1 MALRSMSGILDQL
14 PIAVALLDTETQV
27 QAVNPSFTLLFGS
40 GGAAGTYPDY
50 ARSLGI
56 FEDDESE
63 VLQKVREGARP
74 REHLAGYAD
83 PSSGEL
89 RFVIRKTYAPVR
101 APRGGVA
108 GIAVYHI
115 DQTPMFT
122 ANERLERALSELQA
136 AQHQIVETEKL
147 ASLGRLV
154 AGVAHDIN
162 TPVGNAR
169 TAVTGLLE
177 EAAAVQTAVQSGQ
190 LRKSELDEFLSSLTE
205 GLEICEAN
213 LRRAG
218 ELVRNFKEVA
228 VDRTRGDR
236 RTVELCEYIDGV
248 IRSLHPQLRRLP
260 YQVELNCAGPFT
272 AYLDPGALSQI
283 VTNLVLNAVTHG
295 LYQRGNGTVTV
306 SLRQDGPD
314 GVLSVHDDGNGIDP
328 AVRDSLYE
336 PFVTT
341 ARDRG
346 GSGLGLQVVHN
357 LVHGSIRGAIS
368 VESERGKFTEF
379 RVRIPLE
386 TEESS
391 E

>member
-1 MALRSMSGILDQL
+1 MTGILNQL
-14 PIAVALLDTETQV
+14 PIAVALLDQDAGV
-27 QAVNPSFTLLFGS
+27 RAINPAFTLLFGD
-40 GGAAGTYPDY
+40 ADPLGTYPEF
-50 ARSLGI
+50 AGALGI
-56 FEDDESE
+56 FEAEEEE
-63 VLQKVREGARP
+63 VLRKVQAGARP

-83 PSSGEL
+83 PETGTL
-89 RFVIRKTYAPVR
+89 RFVLRKTYAALRDPEQQVS
-101 APRGGVA
+101 

-115 DQTPMFT
+115 DQTPMFS
-122 ANERLERALSELQA
+122 ANERLERALTELQS

-177 EAAAVQTAVQSGQ
+177 ETAAIQQSISTGQ
-190 LRKSELDEFLSSLTE
+190 LRRSDLDGFLE
-205 GLEICEAN
+205 GLSEGLQICEAN
-213 LRRAG
+213 LQRAG

-236 RTVELCEYIDGV
+236 RAVELCEYIDAV

-260 YQVELNCAGPFT
+260 FRVELECGAPVV
-272 AYLDPGALSQI
+272 AELDPGALSQI

-295 LYQRGNGTVTV
+295 LYQLEEGTVTV
-306 SLRQDGPD
+306 SVRRDGSQAILCVRD
-314 GVLSVHDDGNGIDP
+314 NGRGIDP
-328 AVRDSLYE
+328 SVRETLFE

-346 GSGLGLQVVHN
+346 GSGLGLHVVHN
-357 LVHGSIRGAIS
+357 LVHANIGGTVTVQSDPGS
-368 VESERGKFTEF
+368 FTEF
-379 RVRIPLE
+379 RVSIPLGAPADDWR
-386 TEESS
+386 ESN